1 MLNTQN
7 LFRKRSIGK
16 SFIDSERCFEI
27 GENLKEGGNALLLLE
42 DGRPCLSGLFEVP
55 VKAIPLNF

>member
-7 LFRKRSIGK
+7 LFRKRSIWK

-42 DGRPCLSGLFEVP
+42 DGRPASADCSKCP
-55 VKAIPLNF
+55 